1 MDEMNLQRNTLEAVI
16 ETRVRALTGSEVWPL
31 RLSMVITASLFVAL
45 CARISVPL
53 PYTPVPVTMS
63 NFAVLLVGL
72 LLGSRMGF
80 AALVLYLI
88 EGTAGLPVFSH
99 GSLGLLG
106 PTGGYLM
113 AYPFVALVAGWIS
126 ERGTRSFTRTLCAS
140 VAAEALLFAVAISW
154 LMIAFHTP
162 LYLAAQWGIYPF
174 LVAELAKVL
183 AAAGLSNRLLARKS

>member
-1 MDEMNLQRNTLEAVI
+1 MDNMSLQKNTLEAAL
-16 ETRVRALTGSEVWPL
+16 ETRVRPLTAGEVWPL
-31 RLSMVITASLFVAL
+31 RIAFVITASAFVAL

-53 PYTPVPVTMS
+53 PHSPVPVTMS

-80 AALVLYLI
+80 AALVLYLL
-88 EGTAGLPVFSH
+88 EGAAGLPVFSH

-106 PTGGYLM
+106 PTAGYLL
-113 AYPFVALVAGWIS
+113 AYPFVAFLAGWIC
-126 ERGTRSFTRTLCAS
+126 ERGARTFTRSLFAS
-140 VAAEALLFAVAISW
+140 IAGELLLFALGISW
-154 LMIAFHTP
+154 LMLAFHTP
-162 LYLAAQWGIYPF
+162 LSLAAQWGIYPF